1 MTIMRLNALVQ
12 LVLCIVVMSACNTV
26 THLGKRP
33 DFTLLSLGMDHAQ
46 IVEVFGKPARFAIQ
60 GNTEDL
66 FYTYAAWYDHDG
78 ADGTLEWYYV
88 RLVDNALTSFGTYD
102 QLLRANAKRPK
113 LPPPPVGGR
122 STGTGF
128 AVTSDGMILTAFHVI
143 DGARKIRVTFD
154 DGRSFSAAVE
164 SSSQSNDLAFLKVD
178 AKGLTALPMSSS
190 RSIKVGEELFT
201 VGYPVT
207 DLLGKDA
214 KYTSGALSSKS
225 GIKGDASLMQITV
238 PIQPGNSGGPVVTSK
253 GQVVGIVTSTAA
265 IEAFFKVTG
274 SLPQNINWAIK
285 AEYASLM
292 FEANDKIADTPSLDK
307 AIERAMKAVCLVEV
321 WTETK

>member
-1 MTIMRLNALVQ
+1 MRLKTLVQ
-12 LVLCIVVMSACNTV
+12 LVLGIVVMSACTTHLI
-26 THLGKRP
+26 THLGRRP
-33 DFTLLSLGMDHAQ
+33 DFTLISLGMNKAQ
-46 IVEVFGKPARFAIQ
+46 ILLVFGEPAGVAVH

-66 FYTYAAWYDHDG
+66 LYTYAAWYDHDG
-78 ADGTLEWYYV
+78 ADGSLERYYV
-88 RLVDNALTSFGTYD
+88 RLVDNALTSFGPYD
-102 QLLRANAKRPK
+102 QLVRANAARPK

-143 DGARKIRVTFD
+143 EGARKIRVTFD

-164 SSSQSNDLAFLKVD
+164 SSSQNTDLAFLKVD

-190 RSIKVGEELFT
+190 RSINVGEGLFT

-207 DLLGKDA
+207 YLLGKDA

-285 AEYASLM
+285 AEYANLM